1 MVKNNKTKTN
11 TIMKTI
17 SYSDAVKRF
26 NNNLI
31 LCNNIP
37 EFDFTL
43 YDNVRFPLFDEHEDA
58 IDIYQWYITDCTEND
73 VLYLEDWY
81 NLKFTYSEVLDK
93 FILCVDHWGTPW
105 SGVMIEDNSPEN

>member
-1 MVKNNKTKTN
+1 
-11 TIMKTI
+11 MKTI

-43 YDNVRFPLFDEHEDA
+43 YDNMRFSLYDEDDNA
-58 IDIYQWYITDCTEND
+58 RDIYQWYITDCTDADVEFLEN
-73 VLYLEDWY
+73 WY
-81 NLKFTYSEVLDK
+81 GLLFTYSEMLDAY
-93 FILCVDHWGTPW
+93 ILCVDHWGTAW
-105 SGVMIEDNSPEN
+105 DYVMIEDNSPVC